1 MKGINLYRA
10 LVLFL
15 VAAVLWVFGTLPWV
29 VIKPMLC
36 DRGFSAACPDAD
48 AIDTV
53 IRQILAFNLIVIILA
68 GFAIARLR
76 QHPYWQSAASSN
88 RRRRRSRRSGR

>member
-1 MKGINLYRA
+1 MTSITTYRM

-15 VAAVLWVFGTLPWV
+15 VAAVLWLFGTLPWI

-36 DRGFSAACPDAD
+36 DRGFSAACPDAS
-48 AIDTV
+48 AIDTL
-53 IRQILAFNLIVIILA
+53 IRQILAFDLIIIILS

-76 QHPYWQSAASSN
+76 QHPYWQQTSSN
-88 RRRRRSRRSGR
+88 PRRRRSRRNRR